1 MKLSF
6 RRLLFLGAGF
16 LLPVVLILNFFVYQK
31 NQEEEYVRA
40 IEKKI
45 QGVEVAWNLDFE
57 VFTTQSI
64 QADSLSFERI
74 QANTFAHP
82 FFIIDQEKNLLFW
95 SSNDFVVDF
104 SSLDFE
110 KEVQLLISPSGTFL
124 VKQQRIQSTSRT
136 SYFVQAFR
144 LVWPG
149 TLKNEYVVMGPN
161 QAVFGN
167 SLFKVFPNPEE
178 GSFSVNSSLGQPL
191 FGIEFQPGFVSVGKT
206 WNTPLLV
213 FSSSIFLLYAFLS
226 FIFLKKKWRKGQVW
240 QAIGYGSLILF
251 VVRVVMLV
259 FDFPQSFIDIPLFES
274 SYYASSNW
282 IPSLGDLLLH
292 SSCLVLIVG
301 LLVYQ
306 FSTKSV
312 LDKFSI
318 WRKGISEKV
327 VVGATFL
334 TSTFFFFVLW
344 GITRDLVLNAS
355 WNMDISS
362 VPNFDLWVGT
372 SFLILFLVASAYVFL
387 SLSVVQLVSKGGV
400 GGNVVYRILYLVA
413 SCCLV
418 GFFIWEFWLGIAG
431 VIHFLFLLSILRF
444 DLFSNIYRLGLET
457 FLTLFYASLVA
468 ASIVSASSY
477 QEKK

>member
-16 LLPVVLILNFFVYQK
+16 LLPVSLILNFFVYQK

-45 QGVEVAWNLDFE
+45 QEVEVAWNLDFE
-57 VFTTQSI
+57 VFSAQSTQV
-64 QADSLSFERI
+64 DSLSFERI
-74 QANTFAHP
+74 HANTFAHP

-124 VKQQRIQSTSRT
+124 VKQQRIQSASRL

-167 SLFKVFPNPEE
+167 SLFIIFPNPEE
-178 GSFSVNSSLGQPL
+178 GSFSVNSIFGQPL

-226 FIFLKKKWRKGQVW
+226 FIFLKKKWRK
-240 QAIGYGSLILF
+240 A
-251 VVRVVMLV
+251 
-259 FDFPQSFIDIPLFES
+259 
-274 SYYASSNW
+274 
-282 IPSLGDLLLH
+282 
-292 SSCLVLIVG
+292 
-301 LLVYQ
+301 
-306 FSTKSV
+306 
-312 LDKFSI
+312 KFG
-318 WRKGISEKV
+318 K
-327 VVGATFL
+327 
-334 TSTFFFFVLW
+334 
-344 GITRDLVLNAS
+344 
-355 WNMDISS
+355 
-362 VPNFDLWVGT
+362 
-372 SFLILFLVASAYVFL
+372 
-387 SLSVVQLVSKGGV
+387 Q
-400 GGNVVYRILYLVA
+400 
-413 SCCLV
+413 
-418 GFFIWEFWLGIAG
+418 
-431 VIHFLFLLSILRF
+431 
-444 DLFSNIYRLGLET
+444 
-457 FLTLFYASLVA
+457 
-468 ASIVSASSY
+468 
-477 QEKK
+477 